1 MFNLCYAK
9 IGQKE
14 NEYINPKVNIKQ
26 GCLPYMNVEGIQQ
39 DKGERSFPPSSVV
52 SDRVMTGSK
61 RNLPV

>member
-26 GCLPYMNVEGIQQ
+26 GCLPYMNVEGIQ
-39 DKGERSFPPSSVV
+39 
-52 SDRVMTGSK
+52 
-61 RNLPV
+61 